1 MLETHRRRKSVSVV
15 ANDVQQLV
23 EFGLYPVRLHY
34 PIFDDGK
41 VLCSCGRPDCKA
53 QGKHPLGNQW
63 GKSATQDADIIEA
76 NWRDKPWNVGI
87 ILGLCHGIPEE
98 QAIIDIEDDN
108 LEGRALADSILRDYP
123 CPTYTSGKS
132 LHRLYRWTSGLP
144 NVANMTING
153 LEFRF
158 GGKGKETQSVAP
170 PSIHP
175 SGKQYQWIEGRSLSD
190 LPLTPLPQHVIEYL
204 CEEYSRQGINAPK
217 GTSTTDPAKFR
228 SPMGKIG
235 PGARH
240 HSLLTYANSCWRV
253 ALKNWGINMLE
264 EQETIDQ
271 VWMWLAGANLL
282 VCDPPKSEAE
292 LQVIFQSSQKFMM
305 QEFLKEFEANTD
317 ISEPKPAANTNDRSL
332 GAWLH
337 KHGIRMVHDPQV
349 DPSAASFDRIDE
361 WVCDWQMLFIT
372 KGDEDLIQL
381 KIPNMPEIFIKS
393 TEFESAQATAKRIQQ
408 DTEGRMQLARTF
420 PMWDW
425 RSIWEGR
432 PNDKKRQNGITRGL
446 KEYLQ
451 SIAVVE
457 EQEDNSLVEQIEG
470 ILSWMFGPIS
480 VIQQKIDYLKE
491 FGHSIDNWTGRLKLM
506 PGTNEL
512 SDMHSS
518 EDPISGLFIH
528 EGKLMRLVKFD
539 ELSKRHRGAFGG
551 TVNTRSIKDALAKM
565 RFQKINIRKGPLE
578 GKWFAKEVE

>member
-1 MLETHRRRKSVSVV
+1 MSVV
-15 ANDVQQLV
+15 ANDVMQLV
-23 EFGLYPVRLHY
+23 EYGLYPVRLHY
-34 PIFDDGK
+34 PIFEDGK
-41 VLCSCGRPDCKA
+41 TLCSCGNPACPPNSR
-53 QGKHPLGNQW
+53 GKHPVGNQW
-63 GKSATQDADIIEA
+63 GRSATQDLEIIEA
-76 NWRDKPWNVGI
+76 NWRGRPWNVGI
-87 ILGLCHGIPEE
+87 VLGPCHGIPES

-123 CPTYTSGKS
+123 SPTYTSGKS
-132 LHRLYRWTSGLP
+132 LHRLYRWTPDLLG
-144 NVANMTING
+144 VANVTING

-158 GGKGKETQSVAP
+158 GGPGKETQSVAP
-170 PSIHP
+170 PSMHP
-175 SGKQYQWIEGRSLSD
+175 SGKQYQWVEGKSLAD
-190 LPLTPLPQHVIEYL
+190 IPLTPLPQHVIEYVRD
-204 CEEYSRQGINAPK
+204 EYTRQGVNSPK

-240 HSLLTYANSCWRV
+240 NSLLTYANSCWRV

-292 LQVIFQSSQKFMM
+292 LQVLFQSSQKFMM
-305 QEFLKEFEANTD
+305 AEFLKEFEANTD
-317 ISEPKPAANTNDRSL
+317 ITEPKPAVDANDRSM

-337 KHGIRMVHDPQV
+337 KHGIRMVQDPNA
-349 DPSAASFDRIDE
+349 DPSAACADRIDE
-361 WVCDWQMLFIT
+361 WVCDWSMSFIT

-381 KIPNMPEIFIKS
+381 KIPDMPPIHLKS
-393 TEFESAQATAKRIQQ
+393 AEFESAQATAKRIQT
-408 DTEGRMQLARTF
+408 DTEGKMQLAKTF

-432 PNDKKRQNGITRGL
+432 ANDKKRQNGITRGL

-451 SIAVVE
+451 TNAMVE
-457 EQEDNSLVEQIEG
+457 EQESNSLADQVEG

-480 VIQQKIDYLKE
+480 VIQEKIEYLKE
-491 FGHSIDNWTGRLKLM
+491 FGHSIDNWKGRLKLI

-512 SDMHSS
+512 SDMKSS
-518 EDPISGLFIH
+518 EDPISGLFMH

-539 ELSKRHRGAFGG
+539 EVSKRHRGAFGG
-551 TVNTRSIKDALAKM
+551 TVNTRSIKQSLEKLKY
-565 RFQKINIRKGPLE
+565 QNIYIRKGPLE
-578 GKWFAKEVE
+578 GRWFAKEVE